1 MSQVKTRKFVS
12 QDVPPPQI
20 IPNGFEYVKK
30 MEPSIWNRETY
41 FNGGFKLG
49 GYYYDLRPF
58 MKRYLFRCQYYGWQQ
73 IYAPNKATVRKCH
86 SHKIYEIIEVNNPH
100 KLKEVKQ

>member
-1 MSQVKTRKFVS
+1 MSQVKATKFVS
-12 QDVPPPQI
+12 HDVPPPRI
-20 IPNGFEYVKK
+20 IADGFQYVKNL
-30 MEPSIWNRETY
+30 EPTILSREKY
-41 FNGGFKLG
+41 FSGGFREG

-58 MKRYLFRCQYYGWQQ
+58 MNRYLFYCRYYKWQE
-73 IYAPNKATVRKCH
+73 IYAPNKAIVRKCH